1 MSDGDCARVTIKMD
15 SLLVLSLMVGA
26 TDAFVTVPSAACRVI
41 QRSSSQHT
49 CGCGRRAS
57 TPAHNASQQPPERKR
72 PRIWQARDSE
82 DSPSVHG
89 VTTTSLSATS
99 RDRWEPPLLPSR
111 LQETVERLNKEPDL
125 KAKYKLLVGLGD
137 EFSLTESAVLPR
149 SNDNIWQHPQ
159 KVRGCVSEVYVAVS
173 IAVNTGLSSQS
184 SGLDAGEVVSI
195 RGTADARLS
204 RGLVAMLTL
213 GLKGQS
219 PETVLRLRSDDIA
232 AAVGLRAGLTDS
244 RINGLGN
251 ILRVIQEQVR
261 ECLVRRKAGQPTIIA
276 GSSEPSGMSS
286 GALEETA
293 PWSPDAGNWF
303 PPPGAEEEVAMLLS
317 GGVDSSVALR
327 LLQDQGYRIRA
338 FYLKIWLEDELSHL
352 GECPWVSAWS
362 PASAA

>member
-1 MSDGDCARVTIKMD
+1 MKLD
-15 SLLVLSLMVGA
+15 SLLASSLLVGA
-26 TDAFVTVPSAACRVI
+26 TDGFVTVPSTACKVI
-41 QRSSSQHT
+41 QRSSSQHI
-49 CGCGRRAS
+49 CSCGRRPS
-57 TPAHNASQQPPERKR
+57 SPTHNASQQPPERKR
-72 PRIWQARDSE
+72 PRIWQARDSI
-82 DSPSVHG
+82 DSTTVHE
-89 VTTTSLSATS
+89 VTTSSLSATFH
-99 RDRWEPPLLPSR
+99 DRWEPPLLPPL

-125 KAKYKLLVGLGD
+125 KAKYKLLVELGD
-137 EFSLTESAVLPR
+137 EFALTESAVLPR
-149 SNDNIWQHPQ
+149 SNDKTWQRPQ

-173 IAVNTGLSSQS
+173 ITVNTRLSSQS
-184 SGLDAGEVVSI
+184 SDLDAGEVVSI

-219 PETVLRLRSDDIA
+219 PETVLRLRRDDIA
-232 AAVGLRAGLTDS
+232 AAVGLRVGLTDS

-251 ILRVIQEQVR
+251 ILHVIQEQVR
-261 ECLVRRKAGQPTIIA
+261 ECLVGRKAHLPTIIA

-286 GALEETA
+286 DALEETA
-293 PWSPDAGNWF
+293 PWGPDAGNWF

-352 GECPWVSAWS
+352 GECPWVSACS
-362 PASAA
+362 TASAA